1 MSLDQ
6 SCTESPDRP
15 LQQVAGVEPT
25 VIAETIPAEAD
36 LKTNPLAVGLPPA
49 HAARLRFFQPS
60 PRPQLLTG
68 EWQENCFGRLRGQ
81 GRLDQCH
88 ADFHDAIVISATES
102 HVGGDGRLRLWVDP
116 AEVGR
121 AMPGRQYTHEQLD
134 VLLHEI
140 MHALAKWK
148 SCRRIGLSVC
158 ESLFNRF
165 EEVPQRK
172 NTRVLL
178 EVVTGPL
185 PKEPSC
191 QPSTPLPRP
200 DLRGTA
206 FPTPNNCRGWA
217 LDHFRAE

>member
-15 LQQVAGVEPT
+15 LQPVAVGEPT

-36 LKTNPLAVGLPPA
+36 LKTNPLAVGPSPA

-60 PRPQLLTG
+60 TRPQLLTD

-81 GRLDQCH
+81 G
-88 ADFHDAIVISATES
+88 
-102 HVGGDGRLRLWVDP
+102 RLWVDP

-134 VLLHEI
+134 VLLNEI

-148 SCRRIGLSVC
+148 SCRRIGLSGC
-158 ESLFNRF
+158 ESLFNSF

-185 PKEPSC
+185 PKEPVLSAVDAL
-191 QPSTPLPRP
+191 TP
-200 DLRGTA
+200 A
-206 FPTPNNCRGWA
+206 
-217 LDHFRAE
+217 